1 MLIFLI
7 ETLFF
12 FSNWSIAVYICSKV
26 DGNRGTGCH
35 LWIAVWPSRK
45 SESVGF
51 KCFKSLLTLISCSQ
65 SFHLEISL
73 SSNRFFCWG
82 GDTIRVSPH
91 KYQFQY
97 VAKGCTQFSQGHC
110 TIQLDMLI
118 PLYSPY
124 RECSAFLQHWR
135 WREATC
141 FTRASFSF
149 LQNWSSDSSLVK
161 LTFKFLTSS
170 VNLDIVLLVYFCI
183 LRNKLIGQ
191 GFESFFRVN
200 TSHSFSQQ

>member
-1 MLIFLI
+1 MPFMN
-7 ETLFF
+7 
-12 FSNWSIAVYICSKV
+12 SGV
-26 DGNRGTGCH
+26 
-35 LWIAVWPSRK
+35 PSRK

-51 KCFKSLLTLISCSQ
+51 KCFKSLLTLITCSQ

-73 SSNRFFCWG
+73 SSDRFFCWG

-91 KYQFQY
+91 KCQFQY

-141 FTRASFSF
+141 FTRASLSF
-149 LQNWSSDSSLVK
+149 LQNWTSDSSLVK
-161 LTFKFLTSS
+161 LTFKFLISS
-170 VNLDIVLLVYFCI
+170 VNLDIVLLVCFCI
-183 LRNKLIGQ
+183 LRNKLIIWGLVKDLKV
-191 GFESFFRVN
+191 SSV
-200 TSHSFSQQ
+200 